1 MLPIDANTVSKVMV
15 SEEKSN
21 FPSYNISSSFVQP
34 KSIIMPIKT
43 ANKCGQRCQMHILH
57 AEYPRTYSKKNA
69 LHNIAIEP
77 KVAIPTSR

>member
-1 MLPIDANTVSKVMV
+1 MPAVVKADKAPKIDKIFNLVAH
-15 SEEKSN
+15 
-21 FPSYNISSSFVQP
+21 
-34 KSIIMPIKT
+34 IIKPIKT

-69 LHNIAIEP
+69 LHNTAIEP